1 MEVKVKGIAR
11 YNGHNIKANGS
22 VDFGLKFDY
31 GELTNCVKLL
41 QLLNENI
48 TIAAKV
54 NGEVRK
60 LGMFMVKSINFSG
73 DGECIAKF
81 NSTLDYVESNNLNNL
96 SGEILNM
103 MFKAEIEE
111 EGEEE

>member
-1 MEVKVKGIAR
+1 
-11 YNGHNIKANGS
+11 
-22 VDFGLKFDY
+22 
-31 GELTNCVKLL
+31 
-41 QLLNENI
+41 
-48 TIAAKV
+48 
-54 NGEVRK
+54 
-60 LGMFMVKSINFSG
+60 MVKSINFSG